1 MLEKLFFLGGIDEV
15 KLWFELNWSAS
26 FASYSCLEAISYD
39 ISEIRQPQ
47 LIVPLTLLIFF
58 LKVKIKKM
66 ILSMFETI
74 DLH

>member
-1 MLEKLFFLGGIDEV
+1 MLEKLLFLGGIDEV

-66 ILSMFETI
+66 ILSMFEII

>member
-1 MLEKLFFLGGIDEV
+1 MLEKLLFLGGIDEV

-58 LKVKIKKM
+58 FKVKIKKM